1 MPYKSTL
8 EDTIK
13 LEDLKAELPPFVKQ
27 YFDSRQMRLSLK
39 TMISY
44 AYDFLLFFRFLSEV
58 NPAFEKKST
67 VHFTI
72 ADLGLLSVEDM
83 EEFMSWQR
91 KTCESNTTI
100 NRRLSSVSSLYD
112 YLIKRD
118 YLVMKNP
125 VSLIDREKRV
135 KKPIIHLEKDET
147 LALKYAIK
155 TGYGFND
162 NQVEKNKH
170 SERDY
175 AIFTIFLNEGLRV
188 SELVNINV
196 SDVNLDKHIVRILRK
211 GGNSQDIYLSDQS
224 SEALYEYLKVRSK
237 YLTKETESEK
247 ALFVSQKHS
256 RMSVRNV
263 ELMCKKYMN
272 MSNPEKAE
280 IISPHKLRATFAT
293 DFYEEE
299 PNMLLLKEK
308 MGHSNIQT
316 TTLYADLDKKQL
328 ENTRNVIER
337 ARNKE

>member
-1 MPYKSTL
+1 MPYKSTF
-8 EDTIK
+8 EDSQK
-13 LEDLKAELPPFVKQ
+13 LKELKADLPAFVRA

-44 AYDFLLFFRFLSEV
+44 AYDYLLFFRFLSEC
-58 NPAFEKKST
+58 NPAFKDKGTKDYVIE
-67 VHFTI
+67 
-72 ADLGLLSVEDM
+72 DLGQLKVEDM
-83 EEFMSWQR
+83 EEYMSWQR

-118 YLVMKNP
+118 YLLMKNP

-147 LALKYAIK
+147 LAFKHVIRS
-155 TGYGFND
+155 GYDFRD
-162 NQVEKNKH
+162 STVEKNKH

-196 SDVNLDKHIVRILRK
+196 SDVNLDKHVVRILRK

-237 YLTKETESEK
+237 YLTEETKDEK

-263 ELMCKKYMN
+263 ELMCKKYIS
-272 MSNPEKAE
+272 MSNPEKTE

-328 ENTRNVIER
+328 ENTRNVIEK